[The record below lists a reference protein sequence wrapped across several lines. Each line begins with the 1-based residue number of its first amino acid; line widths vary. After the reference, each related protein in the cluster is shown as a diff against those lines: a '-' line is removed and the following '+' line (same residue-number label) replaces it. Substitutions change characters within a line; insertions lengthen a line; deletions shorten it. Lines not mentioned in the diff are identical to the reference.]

1 MKPLRSLTLL
11 ASLLLVPAVLS
22 ADTLEWTDST
32 SFLRFQRPTEDMTA
46 LAPGGPVAG
55 SALSIFVEKSGI
67 YEIESQQWVF
77 EDDKYD
83 GMLFLYAES
92 FDPANP
98 LENLV
103 AADDD
108 AEEPS
113 TSRISVLLTANV
125 IYRVVTTTKTLPAG
139 APRFINR
146 ITGPGEIHKSACFL
160 DEPDQFD
167 DGTELAL
174 LDGRFCVSAT
184 WKDFQGNTG
193 TARPV
198 GHRTDSSGQFWF
210 FSDENWELSFKMVD
224 GCGLNERVWFFLSG
238 TTNVE
243 WTVRV
248 REIQAPDHEKVYT
261 NPLGRATR
269 PVLDTQAFD
278 CTP

>member
-1 MKPLRSLTLL
+1 MRKLTFL
-11 ASLLLVPAVLS
+11 AALLLVPTMLS
-22 ADTLEWTDST
+22 AGTLEWTDSA
-32 SFLRFQRPTEDMTA
+32 FFVRFQRPTEDMTA
-46 LAPGGPVAG
+46 LAPGGPVAA
-55 SALSIFVEKSGI
+55 SALSIFVDKSGI
-67 YEIESQQWVF
+67 YEIDSRQWVF
-77 EDDKYD
+77 EDDKFD

-113 TSRISVLLTANV
+113 TSRLRVLLTANV
-125 IYRVVTTTKTLPAG
+125 IYRVVTAAKTESAS
-139 APRFINR
+139 AAVNR
-146 ITGPGEIHKSACFL
+146 ITGPGEIRKSACFL
-160 DEPDQFD
+160 DEPDQWD
-167 DGTELAL
+167 DGTEMAL

-193 TARPV
+193 TAMPV
-198 GHRTDSSGQFWF
+198 GHRSDSSGQLWF
-210 FSDENWELSFKMVD
+210 FSDDNWELSFKMVD
-224 GCGLNERVWFFLSG
+224 GCTLNDRVWFFLSG